1 MELFALALIGGIV
14 IRTILDLSSLDR
26 SSYIFDALYVILF
39 AVMGI
44 IMLLQNS
51 TDIFGYAS
59 IVVSIGWGG
68 FGFYK
73 YKNRI
78 KWP

>member
-1 MELFALALIGGIV
+1 MKLFVLALIGGIV
-14 IRTILDLSSLDR
+14 IRTVLDLSSLDR
-26 SSYIFDALYVILF
+26 SSRIFDALYVVLF

-44 IMLLQNS
+44 VMLVQNL

-59 IVVSIGWGG
+59 IVVAIGWGG

-73 YKNRI
+73 YKNQR
-78 KWP
+78 K